1 MTNWGMVASGR
12 RALST
17 LLAGV
22 LVLAAVPAAG
32 AEDPWEPTNRKIFAF
47 NDTVDRWVLRPVASG
62 YDRATPQPVKRGI
75 GNVFD
80 NLGTPVVALNQVLQ
94 GKPKRGLGDFTRFL
108 VNSTIG
114 IGGIFDIA
122 RRNGLPK
129 HDEDFGQTLAV
140 WTGGQGPFLTIPLRG
155 PATTTHAVGMI
166 LQGFTSPLLLI
177 SPNRDRMIIGAVDL
191 IDTRANLLS
200 TERMISG
207 DRYLFIRDAYLQN
220 RAYEI
225 SDGEVV
231 EDPFLDD
238 FED

>member
-1 MTNWGMVASGR
+1 MTNWGMKAPGR

-17 LLAGV
+17 LLAGM
-22 LVLAAVPAAG
+22 LVLAAAPATA
-32 AEDPWEPTNRKIFAF
+32 AEDPWEPVNRKIFAF
-47 NDTVDRWVLRPVASG
+47 NDTVDRWVLRPVARG

-75 GNVFD
+75 GNFFD

-122 RRNGLPK
+122 RRNGLPR

-140 WTGGQGPFLTIPLRG
+140 WTGGQGPFLTIPFRG
-155 PATTTHAVGMI
+155 PATTTHAAGMI

-177 SPNRDRMIIGAVDL
+177 SPNRDRLIVGAVDL
-191 IDTRANLLS
+191 IDTRASLLS
-200 TERMISG
+200 TERMVSG

-220 RAYEI
+220 REYEI
-225 SDGEVV
+225 KDGDIE

-238 FED
+238 FDY